1 MTAAYSREDGGRV
14 TILSALALPSGSA
27 PALARLSGV
36 SHRYGDVLALDRLDL
51 EVREGEVLA
60 VLGPNG
66 AGKTTAVSLL
76 LGTLTLQTGAA
87 RVFGSAPDAV
97 GVRLRRGAMLQVSGV
112 PETLTVGEHLALFR
126 AYYPSPLPTA
136 RLLEMAGLQEL
147 RDRRFG
153 KLSGGQK
160 QRVMFALALAGN
172 PELVFL
178 DEPTAGLDLDGR
190 RRLWDEIRG
199 LKAAGRTAVLTTH
212 YLEEADALADR
223 IAVIHRGR
231 LIAEGSPEEIKSR
244 TAGRVVRCVTT
255 ISAETARSFP
265 EAAGA
270 EMKGQHLEVVTAE
283 PEAVLRRMFA
293 LDPELG
299 DLTVVGVGLEEAFL
313 ALTGDGAGPEGEA

>member
-1 MTAAYSREDGGRV
+1 MSSEPSSAA
-14 TILSALALPSGSA
+14 P
-27 PALARLSGV
+27 LARLSGV
-36 SHRYGDVLALDRLDL
+36 THRYGKVLALDRLDL
-51 EVREGEVLA
+51 AVREGEVLA

-76 LGTLTLQTGAA
+76 LGTLPVQAGTA
-87 RVFGSAPDAV
+87 RVFDSAPDAAE
-97 GVRLRRGAMLQVSGV
+97 VRRRRGAMLQVSGV
-112 PETLTVGEHLALFR
+112 PETLTVAEHLALFR
-126 AYYPSPLPTA
+126 AYYSRPPPTA

-160 QRVMFALALAGN
+160 QRVMFALALAGD

-223 IAVIHRGR
+223 IVVIHHGR

-244 TAGRVVRCVTT
+244 TAGRVVRCVTN
-255 ISAETARSFP
+255 IGPDAARGFP
-265 EAAGA
+265 ESAGV
-270 EMKGQHLEVVTAE
+270 ETKGQHLEIVTGA
-283 PEAVLRRMFA
+283 PEALLRRMFE
-293 LDPELG
+293 LDPGLS

-313 ALTGDGAGPEGEA
+313 ALTGDGAGPEGGA

>member
-1 MTAAYSREDGGRV
+1 M
-14 TILSALALPSGSA
+14 
-27 PALARLSGV
+27 
-36 SHRYGDVLALDRLDL
+36 
-51 EVREGEVLA
+51 LA

-76 LGTLTLQTGAA
+76 LGTLPVQAGTA
-87 RVFGSAPDAV
+87 RVFGSAPDAGESV
-97 GVRLRRGAMLQVSGV
+97 SAGGDAAGLRGPGNAHRQGAPGALSRLLSGA
-112 PETLTVGEHLALFR
+112 
-126 AYYPSPLPTA
+126 LPTA

-160 QRVMFALALAGN
+160 QRVMFALAMAGN

-212 YLEEADALADR
+212 HLEEADALADR

-231 LIAEGSPEEIKSR
+231 LIAEGSPSVIKSR
-244 TAGRVVRCVTT
+244 TAGRVVRCITR
-255 ISAETARSFP
+255 ISPERRAPYPRPSGWRRRDSIWRS
-265 EAAGA
+265 
-270 EMKGQHLEVVTAE
+270 
-283 PEAVLRRMFA
+283 
-293 LDPELG
+293 
-299 DLTVVGVGLEEAFL
+299 
-313 ALTGDGAGPEGEA
+313 

>member
-1 MTAAYSREDGGRV
+1 M
-14 TILSALALPSGSA
+14 PSP
-27 PALARLSGV
+27 PASGPPLARLEGV
-36 SHRYGDVLALDRLDL
+36 THRYGKVLALDRLDL
-51 EVREGEVLA
+51 DVREGEVLA

-76 LGTLTLQTGAA
+76 LGTLPVQAGTA
-87 RVFGSAPDAV
+87 RVFGSVPDA
-97 GVRLRRGAMLQVSGV
+97 GEVRLRRGAMLQVSGV

-126 AYYPSPLPTA
+126 AYYPAPLPTA

-160 QRVMFALALAGN
+160 QRVMFALAMAGD

-212 YLEEADALADR
+212 HLEEADALADR

-231 LIAEGSPEEIKSR
+231 LIAEGSPSVIKSR
-244 TAGRVVRCVTT
+244 TAGRVVRCITR
-255 ISAETARSFP
+255 ISPETARALP
-265 EAAGA
+265 EAIRV
-270 EMKGQHLEVVTAE
+270 ETKGQHLEIVSAE
-283 PEAVLRRMFA
+283 PEALLRRMFA
-293 LDPELG
+293 LDPELS
-299 DLTVVGVGLEEAFL
+299 DLTVAGVGLEEAFL
-313 ALTGDGAGPEGEA
+313 ALTGGGAGKNGAGPEAGS

>member
-1 MTAAYSREDGGRV
+1 MSSEPPSTA
-14 TILSALALPSGSA
+14 P
-27 PALARLSGV
+27 LARLSGV
-36 SHRYGDVLALDRLDL
+36 SHRYGNVLALDRLDL

-76 LGTLTLQTGAA
+76 LGTLTLQSGAA
-87 RVFGSAPDAV
+87 RVFGSAPDAAE
-97 GVRLRRGAMLQVSGV
+97 VRLRRGAMLQVSGV

-126 AYYPSPLPTA
+126 AYYPSPLPAA
-136 RLLEMAGLQEL
+136 RLLEMAGLREL

-160 QRVMFALALAGN
+160 QRVMFALALAGD

-231 LIAEGSPEEIKSR
+231 LIAEGTPEEIKSR
-244 TAGRVVRCVTT
+244 TAGRVVRCVTS
-255 ISAETARSFP
+255 IGPETARSFP

-270 EMKGQHLEVVTAE
+270 ETKGQHLEIVTAQ
-283 PEAVLRRMFA
+283 PEALLRRMLA

-313 ALTGDGAGPEGEA
+313 ALTGEGGPNGNGAGPEGGS